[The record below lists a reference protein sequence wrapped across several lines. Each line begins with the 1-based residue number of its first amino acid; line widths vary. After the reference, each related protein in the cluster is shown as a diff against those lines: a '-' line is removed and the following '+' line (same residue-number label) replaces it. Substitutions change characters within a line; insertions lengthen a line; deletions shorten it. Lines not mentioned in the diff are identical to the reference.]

1 VWKVLC
7 IAISVVAIMVI
18 GPSVQMAFWAGM
30 TMMIVV
36 MKLITALCIIGV
48 AIGVAWLG
56 LVVRR
61 TTRGVAGRFR
71 G

>member
-1 VWKVLC
+1 MWKVLC
-7 IAISVVAIMVI
+7 VAISVVAILVI

-30 TMMIVV
+30 TAMIVV

-48 AIGVAWLG
+48 AVGVAWLG
-56 LVVRR
+56 LRVRR
-61 TTRGVAGRFR
+61 TVRGVAGRFR

>member
-7 IAISVVAIMVI
+7 FAISVVAIMII

-30 TMMIVV
+30 TAMIVV
-36 MKLITALCIIGV
+36 MKAITAFTVIG
-48 AIGVAWLG
+48 AAAGVVWVG
-56 LVVRR
+56 LRVKR
-61 TTRGVAGRFR
+61 TVRGVTSRSG

>member
-7 IAISVVAIMVI
+7 VAISVVAILVI

-30 TMMIVV
+30 TAMIVV
-36 MKLITALCIIGV
+36 MKLTTSLIVIGV
-48 AIGVAWLG
+48 AVGVVWLA

-61 TTRGVAGRFR
+61 TARGVASRFR